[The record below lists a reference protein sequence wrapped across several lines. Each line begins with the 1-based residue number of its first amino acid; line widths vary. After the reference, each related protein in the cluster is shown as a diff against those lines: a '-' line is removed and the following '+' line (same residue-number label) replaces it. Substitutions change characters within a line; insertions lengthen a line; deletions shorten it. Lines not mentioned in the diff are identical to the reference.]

1 MCCTLISRS
10 LRQGHSHHRRKES
23 EEEEDDDKAW
33 KCLSRME
40 RGPCLRSYKGP
51 IGWGSAGVTCAQ
63 REPPRD
69 RRCHWKG
76 DAWCPEHRRGSH
88 SLEQFPEWKAW
99 NLSVAS
105 PDTTGC
111 LSSPQSVPPNNR
123 RQATK
128 LTRGGVQA
136 DTSICRGQT
145 VTAFKS
151 LTLTTSSVLLHAT
164 EILMQSS

>member
-111 LSSPQSVPPNNR
+111 LSFPNQSHR
-123 RQATK
+123 IIDARQQNWPEGVSK
-128 LTRGGVQA
+128 LTPLYA
-136 DTSICRGQT
+136 E
-145 VTAFKS
+145 AK
-151 LTLTTSSVLLHAT
+151 
-164 EILMQSS
+164 QSRPLSRWH